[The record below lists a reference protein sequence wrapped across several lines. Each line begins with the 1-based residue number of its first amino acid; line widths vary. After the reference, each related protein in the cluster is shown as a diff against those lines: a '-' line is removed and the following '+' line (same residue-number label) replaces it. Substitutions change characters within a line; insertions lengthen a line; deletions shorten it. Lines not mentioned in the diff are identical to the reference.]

1 MFKKLPVIKFAS
13 THPFLELP
21 SPAKKHIPEWYKKSP
36 RYVDGKD
43 KPSIHDENNPSGNLG
58 IKTCIPFLD
67 SFTTGYIATLW
78 QDIVVEI
85 ENGVTNIK
93 WSTQPDVVNG
103 RDSQGMNTFPIPHGH
118 DDTHYIWRVPYIIQ
132 TPPGYSVL
140 ITHPYNRF
148 DLPFTTLSAV
158 VDSDG
163 ILASG
168 NLPFYLK
175 KGFEGVIEA
184 GTPIYQITPFKRED
198 WSSEFDESLVE
209 ANKRRKFEMTRKL
222 MGDYKNRIWSRK
234 NYN

>member
-175 KGFEGVIEA
+175 KGFEGVIPA
-184 GTPIYQITPFKRED
+184 GTPIYQFIFIKRDIWE
-198 WSSEFDESLVE
+198 SEASEYDEKYEKGTTYSV
-209 ANKRRKFEMTRKL
+209 RKFFT
-222 MGDYKNRIWSRK
+222 GGYKKQYWSRK
-234 NYN
+234 QYL